1 MTKPRLPAA
10 ASGRFLLCA
19 TIPCVKTSAL
29 YLRTIIFG
37 INDSLVSTVGFLAG
51 ISVAGVPKGT
61 IVLTGI
67 VYSLV
72 EAFSMAMGDFLSEE
86 SAEEY
91 MSKSDVSD
99 RPSFIAAILM
109 FASCVLASLIP
120 LSPYVLFAAN
130 TALIVSVC
138 ASVAALFIVGMVSAR
153 FSRLPM
159 LWRGAR
165 MAMLGGA
172 AIVIGVIV
180 GSIVPAVA

>member
-1 MTKPRLPAA
+1 M
-10 ASGRFLLCA
+10 
-19 TIPCVKTSAL
+19 KTSAL

-51 ISVAGVPKGT
+51 ISVAGVPRST

-67 VYSLV
+67 IYALV

-91 MSKSDVSD
+91 ISKSNVND
-99 RPSFIAAILM
+99 RSSVIAAVLM
-109 FASCVLASLIP
+109 FISCVLASLIP
-120 LSPYVLFAAN
+120 LVPYIIFTSG
-130 TALIVSVC
+130 TALIVSIC
-138 ASVAALFIVGMVSAR
+138 LSVLSLFIVGMVGAR

-165 MAMLGGA
+165 MAFLGGA
-172 AIVIGVIV
+172 AIAMGVAV
-180 GSIVPAVA
+180 GAFMQAV